1 MLSFIII
8 IVLSYL
14 LGSVPTSVWVGKVF
28 KGVDI
33 REHGSGNAGATN
45 TFRILG
51 WKAGTIVSLID
62 LAKGFTAAYFISQL
76 GYITGAVPQEVP
88 VTIGIWSGIW
98 ETDVFMRLIAGG
110 AAVGG
115 HMYPLYAR
123 FKGGKGVITA
133 AGMLYG
139 IEPISISLAIGVFVI
154 ILFASRYVSLASII
168 ATFSYPLFLLMLKY
182 GFSFPIDGSLIII
195 SAIVAGGIIVKHHTN
210 IRRLIEG
217 NENRI
222 RSFKPAKGRLNQ
234 EEKA

>member
-14 LGSVPTSVWVGKVF
+14 LGSIPTSVWVGKLF
-28 KGVDI
+28 KGIDI

-45 TFRILG
+45 TFRMLG
-51 WKAGTIVSLID
+51 WKAGAAVSLID
-62 LAKGFTAAYFISQL
+62 IVKGFTAAYYISQL
-76 GYITGAVPQEVP
+76 GYLTGAVPEEVP

-110 AAVGG
+110 AAVIG

-139 IEPISISLAIGVFVI
+139 IEPISISLAIGIFLIV
-154 ILFASRYVSLASII
+154 LFSSRYVSLASIL

-182 GFSFPIDGSLIII
+182 GFNFPVDGSLIVLSALVAATII
-195 SAIVAGGIIVKHHTN
+195 IKHHTN

-222 RSFKPAKGRLNQ
+222 TSFKPAKGRIN
-234 EEKA
+234 EE

>member
-14 LGSVPTSVWVGKVF
+14 LGSIPTSVWVGKLF

-45 TFRILG
+45 TFRMLG
-51 WKAGTIVSLID
+51 WKAGTAVSLID
-62 LAKGFTAAYFISQL
+62 IIKGFTAAYYISQL
-76 GYITGAVPQEVP
+76 GYLTGAVPEEVP

-110 AAVGG
+110 AAVIG

-139 IEPISISLAIGVFVI
+139 IEPISISLAIGIFLIV
-154 ILFASRYVSLASII
+154 LFASRYVSLASIL

-182 GFSFPIDGSLIII
+182 SFGFPVDGSLIVL
-195 SAIVAGGIIVKHHTN
+195 SAIVAATIIVKHHTN

-217 NENRI
+217 SENRI
-222 RSFKPAKGRLNQ
+222 TSFKPAKGRIN
-234 EEKA
+234 EEL